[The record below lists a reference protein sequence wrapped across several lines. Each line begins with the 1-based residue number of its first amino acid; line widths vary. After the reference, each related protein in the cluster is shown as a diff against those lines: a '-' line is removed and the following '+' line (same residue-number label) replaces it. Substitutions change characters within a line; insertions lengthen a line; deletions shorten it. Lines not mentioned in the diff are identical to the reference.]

1 MCVYKRL
8 NHRNHTHTDKNERVR
23 LWEVPLS
30 LSTLPWGLLMQ
41 FPRCVWLAA
50 VSMAVPKDCGG
61 VWCQVWC
68 HVSLYC
74 SHSKASLTIVLCV
87 CVEAL
92 CVCVGFRSAQ
102 THKASNPQSKSS
114 PITAVALLTS
124 CGDMKLNTCAVQSE
138 SALNTRVRS
147 PLPVLRPSPLL
158 SWFLSLRRVESE
170 QTGGQP
176 LLNLPFLRQTPCCGG

>member
-1 MCVYKRL
+1 MGS
-8 NHRNHTHTDKNERVR
+8 
-23 LWEVPLS
+23 PSLS

-92 CVCVGFRSAQ
+92 CVCRLQIS
-102 THKASNPQSKSS
+102 TDTQSFESS
-114 PITAVALLTS
+114 V
-124 CGDMKLNTCAVQSE
+124 KVQSYHSRGPADLMWRHE
-138 SALNTRVRS
+138 AEYLCRPIRKRPEHTS
-147 PLPVLRPSPLL
+147 PFPAPCFATFTSFKLIFKFEAGGERANGRTTPPKFAFLVTDSVLRWLNSTQLP
-158 SWFLSLRRVESE
+158 LRRH
-170 QTGGQP
+170 
-176 LLNLPFLRQTPCCGG
+176 

>member
-1 MCVYKRL
+1 MSESDYGKS
-8 NHRNHTHTDKNERVR
+8 
-23 LWEVPLS
+23 LS

-74 SHSKASLTIVLCV
+74 SHSKASLTIV
-87 CVEAL
+87 L

-158 SWFLSLRRVESE
+158 SWFFKFEAGGEQANGRTTPPKFAFLATDSVLRLVILHPAATPRALKQTHQITES
-170 QTGGQP
+170 
-176 LLNLPFLRQTPCCGG
+176 